1 MPGPDFALNHMVAP
15 KKSLRA
21 FMDMARSLGVAKVE
35 IRNDLAGQAITDGTS
50 PETVRAE
57 AEKARLTIVSI
68 NALQRFNQW
77 TPARAD
83 EAAKLIAYAKA
94 CGAKALVLCPVNDE
108 SFTPTD
114 QERLTGLREA
124 LTALKPMLR
133 DAGIVGLVEPL
144 GFAGCS
150 LRLKREAVEAIAAVD
165 GNETFKLVHDTFHHH
180 VAGETE
186 IFPASTGLVHIS
198 GVIDPAVGADRMRD
212 PHRDAG
218 GRARPSRQC
227 RPGSGLDGGRLSRPN
242 LIRALLVRR
251 PRPRRQRRRDTGQ
264 HGVHVR
270 RSRSTCIMMTAGTA
284 AG

>member
-57 AEKARLTIVSI
+57 AENARLTIVSI

-114 QERLTGLREA
+114 QERLAGLREA

-144 GFAGCS
+144 GFAECS

-186 IFPASTGLVHIS
+186 IFPASTGLVHIA
-198 GVIDPAVGADRMRD
+198 GVIDPSVGADRMRD
-212 PHRDAG
+212 PHRMLVDAQDLVDNRGQVRALTAG
-218 GRARPSRQC
+218 GYRGPISFEPFSSDVHDLADSE
-227 RPGSGLDGGRLSRPN
+227 GA
-242 LIRALLVRR
+242 IRASMEFMSAGLGR
-251 PRPRRQRRRDTGQ
+251 PA
-264 HGVHVR
+264 
-270 RSRSTCIMMTAGTA
+270 S
-284 AG
+284 